1 MKLVLTILFNLI
13 ILNFNFAQGKLLDIL
28 PLKNG
33 KVTYSA
39 VVEVDSVS
47 KDELYNRVKRWFVN
61 TYNSGKDVIQLDDKE
76 NGEAIGKGF
85 FEETW
90 MVTFYAAQ
98 NVKVWQTV
106 KIQLKEN
113 KYRYEITDFRMKY
126 YVAPS
131 AYTKGTDIDIALEEW
146 NKDRDSNNKKFYP
159 KIDSRV
165 KAIILSLEKAMKTAN
180 DDNW

>member
-1 MKLVLTILFNLI
+1 
-13 ILNFNFAQGKLLDIL
+13 
-28 PLKNG
+28 
-33 KVTYSA
+33 
-39 VVEVDSVS
+39 
-47 KDELYNRVKRWFVN
+47 
-61 TYNSGKDVIQLDDKE
+61 
-76 NGEAIGKGF
+76 
-85 FEETW
+85 
-90 MVTFYAAQ
+90 
-98 NVKVWQTV
+98 
-106 KIQLKEN
+106 
-113 KYRYEITDFRMKY
+113 MKY